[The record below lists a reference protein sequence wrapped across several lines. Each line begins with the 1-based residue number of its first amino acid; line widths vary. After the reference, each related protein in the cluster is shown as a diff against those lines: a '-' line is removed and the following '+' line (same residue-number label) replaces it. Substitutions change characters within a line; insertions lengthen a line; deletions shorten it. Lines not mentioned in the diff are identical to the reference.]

1 MKGTKKMMMGG
12 MTAPA
17 GAKAPMMPKGAA
29 PMRDEEA
36 SMDPRDPRK
45 KKKKMLPPR
54 VPSQAPT
61 AMGAPAGMKSGGM
74 AKKGYKSGGKVRG
87 AGCAKQ
93 GVRGAK
99 MVTMKGS

>member
-1 MKGTKKMMMGG
+1 
-12 MTAPA
+12 
-17 GAKAPMMPKGAA
+17 
-29 PMRDEEA
+29 MRDEEA
-36 SMDPRDPRK
+36 SMDPRDPR

-93 GVRGAK
+93 GVRSAK

>member
-17 GAKAPMMPKGAA
+17 SAPAA
-29 PMRDEEA
+29 MRDEEA
-36 SMDPRDPRK
+36 SMDPRDPR

-74 AKKGYKSGGKVRG
+74 AKKCYKSGGKVRG

-93 GVRGAK
+93 GVRSAK

>member
-12 MTAPA
+12 MTAPDST
-17 GAKAPMMPKGAA
+17 PAA
-29 PMRDEEA
+29 MRDEEA

-45 KKKKMLPPR
+45 KKKNMMLPPR
-54 VPSQAPT
+54 VPSQAPA
-61 AMGAPAGMKSGGM
+61 AMGAPAGMKAGGM